1 MIKVYKEMNLTD
13 INWSRGAQIVYDLF
27 TEDEIEKLQELLEDS
42 YPDGIE
48 ATELDDL
55 FEHEPEQLIDLL
67 GISDSYE
74 TFYNKRT
81 RDYEYQDQD
90 RYCQRIVGQ
99 EDDILYSSD
108 DLDDVIA
115 SAVADYE
122 WGDSNSDDIEI
133 YDQEERKVVWSTEND
148 EDYHKESDEEDEGN
162 E

>member
-1 MIKVYKEMNLTD
+1 MLKVYKEMDLTD
-13 INWSRGAQIVYDLF
+13 IQWSNGAQHVYDLF
-27 TEDEIEKLQELLEDS
+27 TEDEIEQLQELLEES
-42 YPDGIE
+42 YPDGID

-55 FEHEPEQLIDLL
+55 FEHDPEQLIDML

-81 RDYEYQDQD
+81 RDYEYEDED

-99 EDDILYSSD
+99 DDIMYSSD
-108 DLDDVIA
+108 DLDDVIS

-122 WGDSNSDDIEI
+122 WGDSDGEDIEI
-133 YDQEERKVVWSTEND
+133 YDQDECKVVWSTEDD
-148 EDYHKESDEEDEGN
+148 EDYQKESDEEDEDD

>member
-1 MIKVYKEMNLTD
+1 MIKVYKEMDLTD

-55 FEHEPEQLIDLL
+55 FEHDPEQLIDLL

-74 TFYNKRT
+74 TFYKKRT

-122 WGDSNSDDIEI
+122 RGDSNSDDIEI
-133 YDQEERKVVWSTEND
+133 YDQEDGKVVWSTEND
-148 EDYHKESDEEDEGN
+148 EDYHKQSDEEDEDD